1 MATFLALLQ
10 SWGYIGMFIAAFL
23 AGSFIPFSSEAV
35 LLGLLL
41 ADLDPVWLFVN
52 ATLGNVGGSMFNYWI
67 GTFGKMEWIERYLH
81 VQREKVERTQ
91 RWMER
96 YGAWIGL
103 VTFLP
108 IFGSVVAITLGFTRA
123 NPWQSTLAILIGKA
137 ARYALLIFAVTQ
149 YKYVL

>member
-1 MATFLALLQ
+1 MSAFLALLH
-10 SWGYIGMFIAAFL
+10 SWGYLGMLIAAFL

-35 LLGLLL
+35 LLGLQLSG
-41 ADLDPVWLFVN
+41 LDPWLLFVN
-52 ATLGNVGGSMFNYWI
+52 ATAGNVAGSMFNYWV
-67 GTFGKMEWIERYLH
+67 GTFGRMEWIERYLH
-81 VQREKVERTQ
+81 VEPEKVHKTA

-123 NPWQSTLAILIGKA
+123 NPWQSCLAILIGKS
-137 ARYALLIFAVTQ
+137 ARYAIIIFAVAQ
-149 YKYVL
+149 F